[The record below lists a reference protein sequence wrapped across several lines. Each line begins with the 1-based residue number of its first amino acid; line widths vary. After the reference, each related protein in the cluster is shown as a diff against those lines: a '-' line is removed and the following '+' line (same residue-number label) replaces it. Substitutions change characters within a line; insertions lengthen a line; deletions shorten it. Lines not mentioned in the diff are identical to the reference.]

1 MVFTMATEIE
11 RDLISK
17 RTVEGLRAAR
27 AKGKLLGRPKGPGR
41 SRLDTHRDEI
51 IALLKHGSTQVY
63 IAKRCG
69 TAQPTLHNWLRQHK
83 LQDIKPEYPKP

>member
-1 MVFTMATEIE
+1 MATEIE

-69 TAQPTLHNWLRQHK
+69 TA
-83 LQDIKPEYPKP
+83 IKKIQRMIHLGFITFSLLLFWFAAI